1 MAVSPGYLAGRSY
14 SSCRRKKRSSL
25 DPCMIKRRPMLRYWT
40 LGTIVQECPYSSRGA
55 KVSNRLPAAE

>member
-1 MAVSPGYLAGRSY
+1 
-14 SSCRRKKRSSL
+14 
-25 DPCMIKRRPMLRYWT
+25 MIKRRPMLRYWT